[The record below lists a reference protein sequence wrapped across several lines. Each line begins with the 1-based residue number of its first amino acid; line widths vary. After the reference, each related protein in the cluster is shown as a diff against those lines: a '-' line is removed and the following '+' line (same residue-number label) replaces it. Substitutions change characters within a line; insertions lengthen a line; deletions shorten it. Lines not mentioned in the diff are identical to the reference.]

1 MNSRTKVVLCFIF
14 VLLFEQALLGRVPWT
29 KVESSRDESLRT
41 GTFFLAF
48 DNASVV
54 PPTKAMTL
62 FCVPWTMNTDDWWTN
77 APNWDVAE
85 ENDMFTC
92 FRKTNHTLFWSKIY
106 QNQFRNDCSRAYTQN
121 MRTSSLA
128 GYIENL
134 ALNLQG
140 ALKRKA
146 PLAISKAG
154 WDFLATKNEGSDAAC
169 SANDTS
175 CYFLPITNCHPSNEH
190 VDVTPFARTTEYTQ
204 EIVSSVRYVT
214 RQKQWLRK
222 RVHDIVK
229 PILSNLTTPCSVVD
243 VRRTNVTLHGA
254 EARTFFPI
262 ADYVKLLPNT
272 SNTVLL
278 LTDDVHVIDEALTM
292 APSFR
297 WVVVDVTQ
305 LHRTLAASS
314 KQQTPAVD
322 TIHEVVTI
330 LSILKLL
337 RRCSTLIQSQTN
349 FASEFG
355 RAMEQFVSQG
365 HIEIK
370 RAPAV
375 HNLSTPS
382 DLQLMKLLE

>member
-1 MNSRTKVVLCFIF
+1 MNSRTKAVLCFIF

-29 KVESSRDESLRT
+29 KVESSRDESLRK
-41 GTFFLAF
+41 GRFFLAF
-48 DNASVV
+48 DHASVV

-92 FRKTNHTLFWSKIY
+92 FRKTNHTLFLTKIY
-106 QNQFRNDCSRAYTQN
+106 QNQFRYDCSRAYTQN

-128 GYIENL
+128 GYIESL

-146 PLAISKAG
+146 PLTISKAG

-169 SANDTS
+169 SANDMS
-175 CYFLPITNCHPSNEH
+175 CYVSTHHKLPSK
-190 VDVTPFARTTEYTQ
+190 
-204 EIVSSVRYVT
+204 
-214 RQKQWLRK
+214 QKQWLRK
-222 RVHDIVK
+222 RVYDIVK

-278 LTDDVHVIDEALTM
+278 LTDDVRVIDRALTL
-292 APSFR
+292 APSIR
-297 WVVVDVTQ
+297 WVVVDVTL
-305 LHRTLAASS
+305 LHRTSAASS
-314 KQQTPAVD
+314 KQQTPSVD
-322 TIHEVVTI
+322 TSQEVVTI

-337 RRCSTLIQSQTN
+337 RRCSTLFQSQSN

-355 RAMEQFVSQG
+355 RAMELFVSQG
-365 HIEIK
+365 HVEIN
-370 RAPAV
+370 RAHVV

-382 DLQLMKLLE
+382 DLQLTKLLE